1 MKAELMK
8 NAPDLTA
15 LDDRMNRSVERR
27 KSIIET
33 STVVTLLEIFPA
45 LTLENQVIVNEL
57 LILLRV
63 LPRKQCS
70 LSVF

>member
-1 MKAELMK
+1 MKAELKK

-15 LDDRMNRSVERR
+15 VDDRMNRTVERR

-33 STVVTLLEIFPA
+33 SAVDTVLEIFPA

-57 LILLRV
+57 LILLR
-63 LPRKQCS
+63 LFPRKQCS
-70 LSVF
+70 